1 MDCSLQGSSV
11 CGIFQARILGW
22 VAISSSR
29 RSSWLRDWTCVSC
42 IVSEFFTLEPPGKT
56 QCVFISM
63 QIASDSFHFF
73 PTPASASY
81 NSLQITGWWQRPVGV
96 HPTLFCGPANI
107 SPPNCHPSL
116 WFRDEELKWK
126 KWKQLGG
133 CSHFVWKINQCPV
146 SNFLGWEPKELTS
159 KSSVSTPGS
168 RGDAPLAVSS
178 NHTCILFPGLQLGG
192 DAVTRSLSGCKA
204 LDVKRSIRPGW
215 TALGV
220 CAWPGDFPSSCTRAH
235 LCSALGTDRQDPSL
249 GTSMRNWSPP
259 GCELAAPIPG
269 QQTIAGKGKGSH
281 HAPRTVVKNSLADP
295 RDTASIP
302 GSGRS
307 PGVGNGNLLQC
318 SCLENPTDRGVWWAI
333 VPGVTRVGHTCVTK
347 QTHCIC

>member
-1 MDCSLQGSSV
+1 MDFSLQGSSV
-11 CGIFQARILGW
+11 CGILQARILGW

-29 RSSWLRDWTCVSC
+29 RSSRLRDQTCVSC
-42 IVSEFFTLEPPGKT
+42 IAREFFTPEPPGKT

-73 PTPASASY
+73 PTPAPARY
-81 NSLQITGWWQRPVGV
+81 HSLQITGWWQRPVGV

-107 SPPNCHPSL
+107 SPPNCHLSL

-133 CSHFVWKINQCPV
+133 CSHFVWKIDQCPV

-220 CAWPGDFPSSCTRAH
+220 CPWPGDFPSSCYTSSPVQRSRH
-235 LCSALGTDRQDPSL
+235 WPS
-249 GTSMRNWSPP
+249 G
-259 GCELAAPIPG
+259 PIPG
-269 QQTIAGKGKGSH
+269 HFHENLVSTWIRTGCPH
-281 HAPRTVVKNSLADP
+281 PRTTNHCWKAEGVSPRSMHSGKEFPCRPKRHSFDSWVREVSWSRKWQSSPVILAWK
-295 RDTASIP
+295 IP
-302 GSGRS
+302 WTEESSG
-307 PGVGNGNLLQC
+307 L
-318 SCLENPTDRGVWWAI
+318 
-333 VPGVTRVGHTCVTK
+333 
-347 QTHCIC
+347 